1 MGGDLSLGQGLVGP
15 GEAMSGPAALG
26 AGRCL
31 GRVGAGLSVGVNVLL
46 EEPGGQIAS
55 QFAGAFLA
63 LVEGDELVL
72 VLGAEH
78 EVEGGAAVAEET
90 LTEFLTVGSHIGGC
104 IVHDRYS
111 RGTYQRT
118 AVIGLF

>member
-1 MGGDLSLGQGLVGP
+1 
-15 GEAMSGPAALG
+15 MSGPAALG

-31 GRVGAGLSVGVNVLL
+31 WRVGAGLSVGVDVLL

-72 VLGAEH
+72 VFGAEH
-78 EVEGGAAVAEET
+78 EVEGGGGMAEPA
-90 LTEFLTVGSHIGGC
+90 LAEFVTSGLGAGLSVIHGS
-104 IVHDRYS
+104 DS
-111 RGTYQRT
+111 RWSQSLSGKPVRP
-118 AVIGLF
+118 